1 MAVPVPTDAIDRL
14 GQYNASPLDVSYTM
28 VGPSGYGYV
37 TQWINAMEDS
47 AEVANYIADVATT
60 LILSPDNSIDVIV
73 KLTQAEY
80 DALSPPDPSTLYVV
94 IG

>member
-1 MAVPVPTDAIDRL
+1 MAVTVPTDAITRL
-14 GQYNASPLDVSYTM
+14 GQYNASPLNVQYTM
-28 VGPSGYGYV
+28 VGPNGYGYV
-37 TQWINAMEDS
+37 TQWINAMQDS
-47 AEVANYIADVATT
+47 ADVANYIAEVATT

-73 KLTQAEY
+73 KLTQTEY